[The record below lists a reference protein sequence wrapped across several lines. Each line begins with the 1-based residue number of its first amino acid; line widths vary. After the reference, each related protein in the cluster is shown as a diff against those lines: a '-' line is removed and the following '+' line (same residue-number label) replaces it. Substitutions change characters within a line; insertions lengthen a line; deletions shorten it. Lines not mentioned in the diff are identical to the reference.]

1 MGYVFIND
9 ADLMIGKLYATV
21 NDIDNVLIDM
31 QNAINTQEGSIKV
44 TRGVIRPNKSFT
56 YYISF

>member
-31 QNAINTQEGSIKV
+31 QNAINT
-44 TRGVIRPNKSFT
+44 
-56 YYISF
+56 